1 MNLYPNSQTNLYGL
15 QDNLL
20 FFAKLFDQK
29 RLPSKILLTGQKG
42 IGKCTLAYHLINFV
56 LSKDEEMPYDLAEFK
71 INRSF
76 FIELKSKS
84 TKELATSTTST

>member
-20 FFAKLFDQK
+20 VFAKLFDQK

-56 LSKDEEMPYDLAEFK
+56 LSILNTDKLF
-71 INRSF
+71 NCQGR
-76 FIELKSKS
+76 KSGK
-84 TKELATSTTST
+84 